1 MAAREVADQPA
12 AETEPLGAP
21 LTRLA
26 TRAARVLG
34 ARVEHMLRADGITLE
49 QWLVMEALAEHHALT
64 MAGLATQ
71 TMATGPTL
79 TRVVDRLVSTAAAY
93 REVDAHDRRR
103 VRVYLSSRGQRLY
116 RKIAPKVREV
126 EREFLEQSGDPE
138 ATVKL
143 LDEWA
148 NTSK

>member
-1 MAAREVADQPA
+1 MPAREVADRPA
-12 AETEPLGAP
+12 VETEPSGP
-21 LTRLA
+21 SLTRLA
-26 TRAARVLG
+26 TRAVRVLA
-34 ARVEHMLRADGITLE
+34 ARVEHVVRADGITLD

-64 MAGLATQ
+64 MADLAAQ

-103 VRVYLSSRGQRLY
+103 VRVYLSARGRRLY
-116 RKIAPKVREV
+116 RRIASKVRDV
-126 EREFLEQSGDPE
+126 EREFLDQSDDPG
-138 ATVKL
+138 ATIKL

-148 NTSK
+148 NTSV